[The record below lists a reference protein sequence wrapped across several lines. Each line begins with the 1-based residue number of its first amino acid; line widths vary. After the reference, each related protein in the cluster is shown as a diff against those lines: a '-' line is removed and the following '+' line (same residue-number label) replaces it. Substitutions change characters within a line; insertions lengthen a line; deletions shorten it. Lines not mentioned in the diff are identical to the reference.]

1 MKDKRC
7 DIETA
12 IAKIPN
18 GASVMVSGFGSS
30 GTPFS
35 LIDELINQGQQDLT
49 IIKNDANEDGIG
61 IDKLV
66 KSGQVK
72 KIYATHIGLNPTVM
86 KFAESGE
93 MDVELIPQGIMAERI
108 RCAGVGLPGFL
119 STIGFD
125 IDYGKDKSIV
135 EVEGEKY
142 IFEKALSADFALV
155 RAEIADSF
163 GNMRFNTAGI
173 NFAPL
178 MSQAADV
185 TIVEAKQVVKV
196 GEINPEDVHASGISV
211 DIVSQII
218 HYTEEY
224 DPIRR

>member
-7 DIETA
+7 DIARA

-35 LIDELINQGQQDLT
+35 LIDELINQGQKNLT

-61 IDKLV
+61 IYKLV

-72 KIYATHIGLNPTVM
+72 KLIATHIGLNKLVM
-86 KFAESGE
+86 ELAENGE
-93 MDVELIPQGIMAERI
+93 LDVELIPQGIMAERI
-108 RCAGVGLPGFL
+108 RCAGVGLSGFL
-119 STIGFD
+119 STLGLE
-125 IDYGKDKSIV
+125 IDYAKDKSII
-135 EVEGEKY
+135 EVEDKKY
-142 IFEKALSADFALV
+142 IFEKALGADFAIV
-155 RAEIADSF
+155 RAEIADTF

-178 MSQAADV
+178 MAQAADI
-185 TIVEAKQVVKV
+185 TMVEAKQVVGV
-196 GEINPEDVHASGISV
+196 GEINPEDVHASGVSV
-211 DIVSQII
+211 DYVSQII
-218 HYTEEY
+218 QFTEEY
-224 DPIRR
+224 APIRR

>member
-35 LIDELINQGQQDLT
+35 LIDELINQGQKKL
-49 IIKNDANEDGIG
+49 ILIKNDANEDGIG

-108 RCAGVGLPGFL
+108 RCAGVGLSGFL
-119 STIGFD
+119 STIGLD
-125 IDYGKDKSIV
+125 IDYAKDKSIV

-155 RAEIADSF
+155 RAEVADSF

-211 DIVSQII
+211 DCVSQII
-218 HYTEEY
+218 HSTEEY
-224 DPIRR
+224 NAIRR